1 MSVRG
6 AERAL
11 ARLATPGSRLAR
23 EREGAG
29 YGVFPAGDRRR
40 RPVVRL
46 TLDDVRVLQ
55 ASGLIEATESDAFA
69 LSAAG
74 RARLVRDAAAGGE
87 GYLAQHAPLETRV
100 VIDADGDER
109 AVRGV
114 VRSVVLRKL
123 SALRDA
129 NGAPWLNAAEIKAA
143 ETLRG
148 DWEAAQAGLTRGSDW
163 SAPPIGGSARGVS
176 NAQERAMAVRCDAR
190 RRMADALETLAPP
203 LRRVVERVCLHED
216 GLEALE
222 RSEGWPARSGKIA
235 LKMGLAQLARTLAG

>member
-1 MSVRG
+1 MSARN

-11 ARLATPGSRLAR
+11 ARLAAPGSRLAR

-29 YGVFPAGDRRR
+29 YGVFPGGDRRR

-46 TLDDVRVLQ
+46 AADDVRVLQ
-55 ASGLIEATESDAFA
+55 ASGLIEAAESDAYA

-74 RARLVRDAAAGGE
+74 RARLIRDAAGAY

-100 VIDADGDER
+100 VLDADGDER

-129 NGAPWLNAAEIKAA
+129 NGAPWLNGAEINAAEM
-143 ETLRG
+143 LRS
-148 DWEAAQAGLTRGSDW
+148 DWDAAQTGLTRGSDW
-163 SAPPIGGSARGVS
+163 SAPPIGGGGRGAS

-190 RRMADALETLAPP
+190 RRMADAWETLAPP